1 MEAAAVWGAVKGT
14 YALVREIQRYRNT
27 KKDNKDDCDRL
38 HRRRALLEG
47 MAESVQQLGASHDDS
62 GNGCLLQRA
71 ASEVVQTLRQVK
83 KVLERDSK
91 SSMFSKLVGVYPFK
105 DELARAE
112 ARLSSTMADLGI
124 CVQLECFVQMKA
136 VSGHLLGP
144 APNMQQQQYFAA
156 KGAAKQRL
164 ALDGPPPAP
173 LAAAP
178 QQGWQGREQA
188 KQRQGREQAKQR
200 QGRDQDQV
208 ASQVQMLAMAVTDSK
223 RLVVLNSLRGL
234 LAACPS
240 HQTAIAAAGCVQ
252 ALVQLLLIA
261 QSANVREQAAALLG
275 ELVGNHP
282 ANQDACSK
290 DPSVFAAL
298 VGCLRSSCPQLQ
310 QQATMALCNLSANHD
325 VNQRLIAKADGIP
338 ALLHLLTFGTS
349 KAALEVAAVTLCSLA
364 NTSSECREAI
374 VKSDGVPALVNALHS
389 ASQQLQMFG
398 AHTIAMLCLD
408 EWQLAVLAADGV
420 SALQHVAHN
429 SGSGPARW
437 WATEALRCLSGQ
449 LAVAR
454 RVQRLLGDD
463 EPHEHWTDAMVDPG
477 SVLAAVCMAAKV
489 VKAAYDWME
498 QKERNTNA
506 SGQLQER
513 GAEAQLRLKYIKE
526 HVDTEDE
533 VLAGVLKRGIDQVIK
548 ALAAAGEIMEK
559 YSSKNKLWQLV
570 NVKQLTY
577 ELHMSEK
584 RIDRAHAEL
593 SLAIHLRT
601 ASKVDG
607 MAARV
612 HSMDRRTANRLEGIE
627 VALQRLSTQGS
638 DVLTPI
644 TPAHSEG
651 QQQWQQLLQG
661 AGSGGTVDPQVCQHV
676 QSLEM
681 ANTDA
686 LRLASLR
693 ALHNLL
699 TQVPAHQ
706 AAMGEVGCIE
716 QLADVLVRGGDA
728 NVLTQA
734 ASLLGRLV
742 SNNPGNQERC
752 VGCQTMFHSLTAHL
766 FREAPQLQQEAAT
779 ALCNLSAGHS
789 GNQQQVCAVGGIST
803 LLSLLSNGGSSTS
816 RKLAALT
823 LGKMVCISEFFL
835 ERIVAAGGVADLV
848 DALSSDSC
856 LEVRTHAAHLVAMLP
871 MSKHR
876 AAVSDDQYRAALR
889 HIARH
894 STSERKRRWAA
905 EELRRLPPDPQQAA
919 QPVSP
924 PAAAQ
929 QPAPQ
934 FPAWTAQLPAAAPL
948 PVPLPVQQLPARLP
962 PQPVAAQQPAR
973 HFTVRYAPRPVRQP
987 AAAPQPHPA
996 PMSTAMSAPAAAPQ
1010 PVAVPQPAPLHTSL
1024 SAPQP
1029 VVAPPLVAQPA
1040 QQRMPRYAPQYAEC
1054 SPLC

>member
-1 MEAAAVWGAVKGT
+1 
-14 YALVREIQRYRNT
+14 
-27 KKDNKDDCDRL
+27 
-38 HRRRALLEG
+38 
-47 MAESVQQLGASHDDS
+47 
-62 GNGCLLQRA
+62 
-71 ASEVVQTLRQVK
+71 
-83 KVLERDSK
+83 
-91 SSMFSKLVGVYPFK
+91 
-105 DELARAE
+105 
-112 ARLSSTMADLGI
+112 
-124 CVQLECFVQMKA
+124 
-136 VSGHLLGP
+136 
-144 APNMQQQQYFAA
+144 
-156 KGAAKQRL
+156 
-164 ALDGPPPAP
+164 
-173 LAAAP
+173 
-178 QQGWQGREQA
+178 
-188 KQRQGREQAKQR
+188 
-200 QGRDQDQV
+200 
-208 ASQVQMLAMAVTDSK
+208 
-223 RLVVLNSLRGL
+223 
-234 LAACPS
+234 
-240 HQTAIAAAGCVQ
+240 
-252 ALVQLLLIA
+252 
-261 QSANVREQAAALLG
+261 
-275 ELVGNHP
+275 
-282 ANQDACSK
+282 
-290 DPSVFAAL
+290 
-298 VGCLRSSCPQLQ
+298 
-310 QQATMALCNLSANHD
+310 
-325 VNQRLIAKADGIP
+325 
-338 ALLHLLTFGTS
+338 
-349 KAALEVAAVTLCSLA
+349 
-364 NTSSECREAI
+364 
-374 VKSDGVPALVNALHS
+374 
-389 ASQQLQMFG
+389 
-398 AHTIAMLCLD
+398 
-408 EWQLAVLAADGV
+408 
-420 SALQHVAHN
+420 
-429 SGSGPARW
+429 
-437 WATEALRCLSGQ
+437 
-449 LAVAR
+449 
-454 RVQRLLGDD
+454 
-463 EPHEHWTDAMVDPG
+463 
-477 SVLAAVCMAAKV
+477 
-489 VKAAYDWME
+489 
-498 QKERNTNA
+498 
-506 SGQLQER
+506 
-513 GAEAQLRLKYIKE
+513 
-526 HVDTEDE
+526 
-533 VLAGVLKRGIDQVIK
+533 
-548 ALAAAGEIMEK
+548 
-559 YSSKNKLWQLV
+559 
-570 NVKQLTY
+570 
-577 ELHMSEK
+577 
-584 RIDRAHAEL
+584 
-593 SLAIHLRT
+593 
-601 ASKVDG
+601 
-607 MAARV
+607 
-612 HSMDRRTANRLEGIE
+612 
-627 VALQRLSTQGS
+627 
-638 DVLTPI
+638 
-644 TPAHSEG
+644 
-651 QQQWQQLLQG
+651 
-661 AGSGGTVDPQVCQHV
+661 
-676 QSLEM
+676 M

-752 VGCQTMFHSLTAHL
+752 VGCQTMFHALTAHL

-905 EELRRLPPDPQQAA
+905 EELRRLPPEPQQAA

-924 PAAAQ
+924 PAAA
-929 QPAPQ
+929 PQ
-934 FPAWTAQLPAAAPL
+934 FPAWTAQLQAAAPL

-996 PMSTAMSAPAAAPQ
+996 PMSTAMSAPAAAPR